1 MSSGPGRFVE
11 LHAHTTAS
19 DGTLAPAEL
28 VARAAAAGLSAIA
41 VTDHDTMSGLEEAA
55 RAGQARGIEVVPGVE
70 ISTSHAEL
78 EIHLLGYF
86 VDPSWSDLA
95 RRLAS
100 RRDDRDARAR
110 VIVDRLREL
119 GVAID
124 YEDVMREAGDGA
136 VGRPHV
142 AAALVTRGH
151 VASKQE
157 AFDRWLADGRP
168 AAVPKPEFPFGDAVA
183 TLLDLGAV
191 PVVAHPGLLKRPG
204 VLDEFP
210 ALGIAGIEVRYP
222 KHTPEQVRR
231 LEAFAAT
238 HRLVATGGSDFHFPG
253 QAADLGSQRVPA
265 SVLEELRARRLLRSR
280 A

>member
-1 MSSGPGRFVE
+1 MSRFVE

-28 VARAAAAGLSAIA
+28 VARAAAAGLAAVA
-41 VTDHDTMSGLEEAA
+41 VTDHDTMAGLEEAA
-55 RAGQARGIEVVPGVE
+55 RAGRAHGIEVVPGVE
-70 ISTSHAEL
+70 ISTSYAEL

-86 VDPSWSDLA
+86 VDPSWSDLE

-119 GVAID
+119 GVAIE

-142 AAALVTRGH
+142 AAALVARGH
-151 VASKQE
+151 VATKQE

-168 AAVPKPEFPFGDAVA
+168 AAVPKPEFPFADAVA
-183 TLLDLGAV
+183 FLLERGAV
-191 PVVAHPGLLKRPG
+191 PVVAHPGLLKRPE
-204 VLDEFP
+204 VLDELP

-231 LEAFAAT
+231 LDAFAAA
-238 HRLVATGGSDFHFPG
+238 HGLVATGGSDFHVPG
-253 QAADLGSQRVPA
+253 QPADLGSQHVPA
-265 SVLEELRARRLLRSR
+265 SVLEGLRARRLQRSR

>member
-1 MSSGPGRFVE
+1 VSRFVE

-28 VARAAAAGLSAIA
+28 VARAAAAGLAAIA
-41 VTDHDTMSGLEEAA
+41 VTDHDTMAGLEEAV
-55 RAGQARGIEVVPGVE
+55 RAGSENRIEVVPGVE
-70 ISTSHAEL
+70 ISTSYAEL

-86 VDPSWSDLA
+86 VDPSWAELA

-100 RRDDRDARAR
+100 RRDDRDARAK

-119 GVAID
+119 GVAIT
-124 YEDVMREAGDGA
+124 YEDVIREAGDGA

-151 VASKQE
+151 VATRQE

-168 AAVPKPEFPFGDAVA
+168 AAVPKPEFPFADAVA
-183 TLLDLGAV
+183 TLLELGAV
-191 PVVAHPGLLKRPG
+191 PIVAHPGLLKRPE
-204 VLDEFP
+204 VVDELP

-231 LEAFAAT
+231 LDAFASA
-238 HRLVATGGSDFHFPG
+238 HGLLATGGSDFHFPG
-253 QAADLGSQRVPA
+253 QPAELGSQRIPA
-265 SVLEELRARRLLRSR
+265 AVLEGLRARRLQRSR